1 MRTIGIIGS
10 GQVGGALAR
19 LAVASGH
26 RVVVSN
32 SRGPETL
39 ADLVAELGPG
49 ARAATPEEAARACD
63 LAFVAVPVR
72 AYPDLPAAALRDRTV
87 VDAINYDPAR
97 HGHVP
102 GLVGTT
108 SELVQAHLAGSR
120 VVKACNNIFFGS
132 LLALARPSGA
142 PDRSALPVA
151 GDDAGARAEVIAFLD
166 AIGYDA
172 VDAGP
177 LAEGWRW
184 QPGTPAHLVHAGAT
198 VREAVPAGVERVRAA
213 LAAATR

>member
-1 MRTIGIIGS
+1 MGIIGS
-10 GQVGGALAR
+10 GRVGGALAR
-19 LAVASGH
+19 LAVAHGL

-39 ADLVAELGPG
+39 ADLVAELGPH
-49 ARAATPEEAARACD
+49 ARAATPEEAALACD
-63 LAFVAVPVR
+63 LAFAAVPVR
-72 AYPDLPAAALRDRTV
+72 AYRDLPATALRDRTV
-87 VDAINYDPAR
+87 VDAINHDPAR

-102 GLVGTT
+102 GLDGATT
-108 SELVQAHLAGSR
+108 SELVQAHLSGSR
-120 VVKACNNIFFGS
+120 VVKACNNIFSGS

-151 GDDAGARAEVIAFLD
+151 GDDPGARAEVAAFLD
-166 AIGYDA
+166 VIGYDV

-198 VREAVPAGVERVRAA
+198 VHEAVPAGVERVRAA